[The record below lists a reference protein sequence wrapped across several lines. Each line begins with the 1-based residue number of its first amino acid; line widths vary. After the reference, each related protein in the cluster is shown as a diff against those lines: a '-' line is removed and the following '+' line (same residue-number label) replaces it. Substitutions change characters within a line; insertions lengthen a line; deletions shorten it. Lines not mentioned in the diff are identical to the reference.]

1 MVVPQVH
8 LRRTADGHTLILTSV
23 RLEQIRPHSL
33 LNPNGLRSRPFR
45 HLIDIWEVEL
55 ALGRF
60 VVGSEHVLLYRL
72 SQQSLNRHH
81 SLRQTIWSQ
90 PVLRLIL
97 GNPATIDENCSVS
110 LETREFL
117 RAIQRRHNLESRLGS
132 VWRVFVISL
141 PM

>member
-60 VVGSEHVLLYRL
+60 VVGRVR
-72 SQQSLNRHH
+72 
-81 SLRQTIWSQ
+81 TIVDIEQEPSNA
-90 PVLRLIL
+90 L
-97 GNPATIDENCSVS
+97 DCS
-110 LETREFL
+110 
-117 RAIQRRHNLESRLGS
+117 
-132 VWRVFVISL
+132 
-141 PM
+141 